1 MLSGWRVEDLRDA
14 LPLCDAELL
23 EYELKTAGYE
33 SDFFKNMKEWD
44 EEEKEGEE
52 EGEEV
57 EEDDDDGSVEMYVED
72 MLSSPEMC
80 IDTGLLDY
88 MISDEVERNVPE
100 MCSSVEEIK
109 NFIREYSPLGENM
122 ISRVNTQLE
131 RIRKMEDP
139 LKTEVANCSKT

>member
-1 MLSGWRVEDLRDA
+1 
-14 LPLCDAELL
+14 
-23 EYELKTAGYE
+23 
-33 SDFFKNMKEWD
+33 MKEWD
-44 EEEKEGEE
+44 EEEEEEE
-52 EGEEV
+52 EGEEKMEDEEV
-57 EEDDDDGSVEMYVED
+57 EGEDVEEEEEDDDDDSVEMYVED

-100 MCSSVEEIK
+100 MCSSVEKIK
-109 NFIREYSPLGENM
+109 KFIREYSRLGENM
-122 ISRVNTQLE
+122 TTRVNTQLE

>member
-1 MLSGWRVEDLRDA
+1 MKDLRDA

-44 EEEKEGEE
+44 EEEE
-52 EGEEV
+52 EGEEKMEDEEV
-57 EEDDDDGSVEMYVED
+57 EEEEEDDSVEMYVED
-72 MLSSPEMC
+72 MLSSPETC

-109 NFIREYSPLGENM
+109 KNYTGVFSAR
-122 ISRVNTQLE
+122 
-131 RIRKMEDP
+131 RKHDRQG
-139 LKTEVANCSKT
+139 

>member
-1 MLSGWRVEDLRDA
+1 MLSPEHLQKFFDWSTPNANFSTKITIQYRLVLKDFVIEYNKFFFLLLPVPSIFMLSGWRVEDLRDA

-57 EEDDDDGSVEMYVED
+57 EEDDDDDSVEMYVEAVSYTH
-72 MLSSPEMC
+72 LTLP
-80 IDTGLLDY
+80 T
-88 MISDEVERNVPE
+88 
-100 MCSSVEEIK
+100 K
-109 NFIREYSPLGENM
+109 
-122 ISRVNTQLE
+122 
-131 RIRKMEDP
+131 RI
-139 LKTEVANCSKT
+139 V